1 MESRIPRKLKK
12 KCKAHYISVYGK
24 QKHIKIHSAKWDGYL
39 VEIYNNKHLNDINNA
54 PNKNI

>member
-1 MESRIPRKLKK
+1 MESRIPSKLKK

-39 VEIYNNKHLNDINNA
+39 VEIYNNKHINDINNG
-54 PNKNI
+54 